1 MTLNTRVMLTSLMLA
16 IGGVFGTPTSAQA
29 QTTLAPV
36 MLAPGMMSAPGI
48 HPTAHGVFEGYYS
61 HYRVHAPGDR
71 IGMNG
76 VGARFVWRPTATDY
90 SMLIRP
96 SRFALGLFGEYA
108 PEQSKGFSV
117 GHVGLQGD
125 MNVFSTP
132 LYGRVSPVL
141 SLAAG
146 VLWTNRNGPALDS
159 REFSLADQST
169 TTFALAPS
177 LGTRVGLWRQL
188 GLRADVR
195 DLVTFKDRTLHH
207 PQIAAGLSLPF

>member
-1 MTLNTRVMLTSLMLA
+1 MTLNTRVMLSSVMLA
-16 IGGVFGTPTSAQA
+16 FVGVFGTPTSAQA
-29 QTTLAPV
+29 QSTLAPV
-36 MLAPGMMSAPGI
+36 MLAPGMMSAPAI
-48 HPTAHGVFEGYYS
+48 HPTTHGVFEGYYS
-61 HYRVHAPGDR
+61 HYRFDAPGDR

-90 SMLIRP
+90 SMLVRP

-108 PEQSKGFSV
+108 PEQNKGFSV

-125 MNVFSTP
+125 LNVLSTP
-132 LYGRVSPVL
+132 LYGRVSPVV
-141 SLAAG
+141 SLGAG
-146 VLWTNRNGPALDS
+146 VLWTNRSGAAVDS
-159 REFSLADQST
+159 REFSLANQSA

-177 LGTRVGLWRQL
+177 VGTRVGLWRQL

-195 DLVTFKDRTLHH
+195 DLVTFKDQTQHH